1 MTVQELID
9 ELKKYPGSMKI
20 ETPLSLE
27 FCPVYRHAGICKHA
41 GRAWLQCE
49 EFRRALDKWVDD
61 NEIPKTLRASLTEA
75 IVAES
80 ALTLRVSELDIGDYQ
95 YYDEEPPEFV
105 FIPINSQQEGLDSSA
120 NT

>member
-20 ETPLSLE
+20 ETTVNLK
-27 FCPVYRHAGICKHA
+27 FCPVYRHAGTCKYA
-41 GRAWLQCE
+41 GRAWLGCE
-49 EFRRALDKWVDD
+49 EFRKALDKWIDD
-61 NEIPKTLRASLTEA
+61 NEIPKNLRASLTEA

-80 ALTLRVSELDIGDYQ
+80 ALTLRVSELDIGDYR

-105 FIPINSQQEGLDSSA
+105 FIPINSQRERLDTLA